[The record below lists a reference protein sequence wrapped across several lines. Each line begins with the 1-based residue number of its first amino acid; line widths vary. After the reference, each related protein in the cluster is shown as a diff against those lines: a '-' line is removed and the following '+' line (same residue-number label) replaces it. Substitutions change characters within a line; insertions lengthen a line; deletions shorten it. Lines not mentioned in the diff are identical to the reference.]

1 MTAAWPPR
9 PLKMHREKGLPYY
22 EARSALDLVAM
33 IRTKDRHEAEALLDR
48 AGALAERFGLG
59 GLPYPE

>member
-1 MTAAWPPR
+1 
-9 PLKMHREKGLPYY
+9 MHREKGLPYY